1 MRILLL
7 NLAAESARTVQ
18 EALAGQGYEVHTET
32 ALTVDEILALSPDVL
47 VTEATPSD
55 LSCCGLITQL
65 KSLPSTEA
73 SLKVV
78 MIVQGGALERARAL
92 DLGADDVV
100 SFPFEAVEF
109 AARVRA
115 QIRERQP
122 EQELK
127 TMLKYATQREHYA
140 DIAVETL
147 SGGAIGKRRFWL
159 IPAIFAL
166 GLITVFAAVYVGLSN
181 RRSRKETLQLRAEIA
196 RLNSGLGEQGAL
208 LRRAEQAR
216 GSLETQSRS
225 ASATRDSLKAQSE
238 DLRKKMASAAGPDA
252 DSLKQQLLD
261 TQKRL
266 KLLENEGKIAETVV
280 HDYGPSVCLLHVVV
294 EFLDKNSGRPIQIAV
309 DSTGK
314 PRVDEKGMVQLDVGG
329 PGPHLQL
336 DIFGTGFLVR
346 RDGRMLTNHHVAE
359 PWWNNDELKELL
371 DHGAAAY
378 VLSYEAYFPGSTEG
392 IKAKLDRVSPSADVA
407 TLKLETPAPP
417 RAAMLELD
425 DRTQASVTGD
435 PVVLIGYPT
444 GIEGILARA
453 GSDVAEKIV
462 GDTQNVRRIMSQLA
476 SQQLIRPTTTQ
487 GHIGDVLKDK
497 IVYDAATTSGG
508 SGGPLFN
515 RDGKVIGINFAILK
529 GFGGSNLAVPAR
541 YATDLLK

>member
-7 NLAAESARTVQ
+7 NLAAESTRTVQ
-18 EALAGQGYEVHTET
+18 QALAGQGYDILNET
-32 ALTVDEILALSPDVL
+32 GLTVDQILSISADAL

-73 SLKVV
+73 SLKIVMVV
-78 MIVQGGALERARAL
+78 HGGALERARAL

-127 TMLKYATQREHYA
+127 PMLKYATQREHYA

-159 IPAIFAL
+159 VPAIFAL

-294 EFLDKNSGRPIQIAV
+294 EFLDKNSGKSIQIAV

-314 PRVDEKGMVQLDVGG
+314 PQV
-329 PGPHLQL
+329 
-336 DIFGTGFLVR
+336 
-346 RDGRMLTNHHVAE
+346 
-359 PWWNNDELKELL
+359 
-371 DHGAAAY
+371 
-378 VLSYEAYFPGSTEG
+378 
-392 IKAKLDRVSPSADVA
+392 
-407 TLKLETPAPP
+407 
-417 RAAMLELD
+417 
-425 DRTQASVTGD
+425 
-435 PVVLIGYPT
+435 
-444 GIEGILARA
+444 
-453 GSDVAEKIV
+453 
-462 GDTQNVRRIMSQLA
+462 
-476 SQQLIRPTTTQ
+476 
-487 GHIGDVLKDK
+487 
-497 IVYDAATTSGG
+497 
-508 SGGPLFN
+508 
-515 RDGKVIGINFAILK
+515 
-529 GFGGSNLAVPAR
+529 
-541 YATDLLK
+541 